1 MYLVKQI
8 RQREH
13 HAVPS
18 MKIPILQKWKFH
30 LHVAL
35 LIPIFFYIAIH
46 KFSLTLLANVIYL
59 QSIFILW
66 IIASMPKDAI
76 IWGDIFSSK

>member
-18 MKIPILQKWKFH
+18 MKIPILQK
-30 LHVAL
+30 
-35 LIPIFFYIAIH
+35 
-46 KFSLTLLANVIYL
+46 
-59 QSIFILW
+59 
-66 IIASMPKDAI
+66 
-76 IWGDIFSSK
+76 